1 MVCPTVTGSYPVC
14 GEKEVIK
21 SIEEEVK
28 KYRKQIADEK
38 IISLFEMGIED
49 AKFMNYN
56 DVFLICEAGR

>member
-14 GEKEVIK
+14 GEKRLIK

-28 KYRKQIADEK
+28 KYRKKIADEK

-56 DVFLICEAGR
+56 DVF